1 MLTDDTAH
9 LQSHSASTVKS
20 HQFKFCE
27 LCDKAEEGSSQ
38 SLPLK
43 VNEEM

>member
-1 MLTDDTAH
+1 MLTDNTTH

-20 HQFKFCE
+20 HQFKFRE
-27 LCDKAEEGSSQ
+27 LCDTAEGGSSQ